1 MSPKVPI
8 ELTMDPPDLQRE
20 LKWSSQNYRN
30 KSELKKREVVQMEPQ
45 VIKVQTK
52 NRSGL
57 GNFSVQT
64 R

>member
-20 LKWSSQNYRN
+20 LKWSSQNYKN
-30 KSELKKREVVQMEPQ
+30 KSEVKKREVVQMQPQ
-45 VIKVQTK
+45 VIKVEII

-64 R
+64 G